1 MQNHN
6 LQLIVIPMIVAVA
19 VLFGYSV
26 FNPVEA
32 FRKSQDEQVISFL
45 QNQNRSA
52 SASGK
57 PCFKPTSQFYKS
69 DPRSIYNVKGAISVG
84 EGYFCLN

>member
-6 LQLIVIPMIVAVA
+6 LQFIVVPMILAVA
-19 VLFGYSV
+19 ILFGYSV

-45 QNQNRSA
+45 QNRSA

-57 PCFKPTSQFYKS
+57 PCFKPTSQFYQT
-69 DPRSIYNVKGAISVG
+69 DPRSIYNVKGKITIG
-84 EGYFCLN
+84 EGYYCLD